1 MKKTTII
8 FSASIKG
15 HFLEY
20 NHHIYDICCRE
31 NNRNFVFII
40 PQEFENIR
48 YRFKWGN
55 NSNIFFDLL
64 EESECAKINHKNP
77 IISSLE
83 TSKLLRKKVKLHNA
97 DHIFCNMLIGTVPFL
112 PYLLPKNV
120 TVSGIIYMIYL
131 YRWKGSSILF
141 KILNIIKYIC
151 LSKCKLYN
159 KILILND
166 SSSSKQLNKLYHTS
180 KYYCL
185 PDPYVPL
192 IHSKSDKIRVKF
204 GINERTKLFIHFGSM
219 NENKGTLTVL
229 EAIKYLRQTDCFDI
243 VFFFAGVVEDDIKM
257 RFYKLIEELNDKVRI
272 IIKDEFC
279 SYDFLA
285 SLCKDCDAILIPY
298 KRSAQSSGVIGYAA
312 QFSKPVIATN
322 KGLLA
327 KLIRRYKLG
336 ILFDECNSVSLA
348 NTLVSFKKGTIASN
362 EYCEMNNIESF
373 QKIIRDSLY

>member
-1 MKKTTII
+1 MKKTTIV

-20 NHHIYDICCRE
+20 NHHIYDICCRLD
-31 NNRNFVFII
+31 NRSFVFII
-40 PQEFENIR
+40 PQEFENIKN
-48 YRFKWGN
+48 RFEWKYN
-55 NSNIFFDLL
+55 PNIVFDLL

-83 TSKLLRKKVKLHNA
+83 TSKLLRKKVKLHNS

-112 PYLLPKNV
+112 PYLLPRNI

-141 KILNIIKYIC
+141 KVLNIIKYIC
-151 LSKCKLYN
+151 LSKCNLYT

-180 KYYCL
+180 KFCSL

-192 IHSKSDKIRVKF
+192 NLSKSDKIRLKF
-204 GINERTKLFIHFGSM
+204 GINEKTKLFIHFGSM

-229 EAIKYLRQTDCFDI
+229 ESIKYLKQTDCMDI
-243 VFFFAGVVEDDIKM
+243 VFFFAGVVEDDIKI
-257 RFYKLIEELNDKVRI
+257 RFYKLIEELNNGVRI

-279 SYDFLA
+279 SYNFLA
-285 SLCKDCDAILIPY
+285 SLCKECDAILIPY

-312 QFSKPVIATN
+312 QFGKPVIAPN

-327 KLIRRYKLG
+327 KLIKKYKLG
-336 ILFDECNSVSLA
+336 ILLNECNSVSLA
-348 NTLVSFKKGTIASN
+348 NTIISSEKGTIVSHK
-362 EYCEMNNIESF
+362 YCEENNVESF
-373 QKIIRDSLY
+373 QRIIRDSLY